1 MMKKLLFSLAGVLF
15 TLPLSAQP
23 KLVLQITVDQL
34 RADLPTRFMDRMGDD
49 GFAWLYRE
57 GIVYRDAHHA
67 HANTETIVGHV
78 TLSTGADPAAHG
90 MVGNVWY
97 DRGLGRLV
105 YNIEDARYELLTAG
119 AGVDQETEIDPTQ
132 RAAKVTGRSPANI
145 EVTTIADEISIH
157 TAGQAKVFGVSVK
170 DRGAVAMA
178 GHSGK
183 AFWFSK
189 QSGDFVTSTFY
200 YDSYP
205 EWVTAWN
212 ATQPIAKYDSASWEL
227 LHDQS
232 TYLYG
237 DMDDAEW
244 ETDFPGYGRTFPHP
258 FGPMD
263 GKYFTTLLTLSP
275 AGDELTLDFAKTLI
289 EKEQIGADAVTDY
302 LAVSFSSTDYVG
314 HIFGPSS
321 LEMEDNLLH
330 LDRYIADLLSFVDEQ
345 VGLENTLV
353 VLSAD
358 HGGPEVPGYLNTM
371 GIEARYM
378 EPETWDR
385 EAGIERL
392 KEQFGIGEE
401 LITEYFH
408 PYLYLNHEA
417 IEENGL
423 DLADVQEAVAMEL
436 MKFDGIAMAATS
448 EAIIEGDLPDTLVTR
463 AILRNHHLRRSGDIF
478 IVFEPHAFI
487 NDFDGL
493 TVASTHGSPWR
504 YDTHVPIIFAG
515 LDLAPATIDCSV
527 HTVDV
532 ARTIAAFLETKPP
545 SGASGNVLTEVT
557 QNQ

>member
-1 MMKKLLFSLAGVLF
+1 MA
-15 TLPLSAQP
+15 LPP

-34 RADLPTRFMDRMGDD
+34 RADLAPRFMDRMAED

-78 TLSTGADPAAHG
+78 TLSTGADPSAHG

-105 YNIEDARYELLTAG
+105 YNIEDSRYELLTAG

-157 TAGQAKVFGVSVK
+157 TAGKAKVFGVSVK

-189 QSGDFVTSTFY
+189 QSGEFVTSTFY
-200 YDSYP
+200 YDTYP

-212 ATQPIAKYDSASWEL
+212 AKQPVAKYDNASWEL
-227 LHDQS
+227 LHDKS

-314 HIFGPSS
+314 HLFGPSS

-353 VLSAD
+353 VISAD

-378 EPETWDR
+378 EPETWDK

-423 DLADVQEAVAMEL
+423 DLEDVQEAVAMEL
-436 MKFDGIAMAATS
+436 MKFDGVAMAASS
-448 EAIIEGDLPDTLVTR
+448 EAIVEGDLPETFVTR
-463 AILRNHHLRRSGDIF
+463 AILRNHHLQRSGDIF

-504 YDTHVPIIFAG
+504 YDTHVPVIFAG
-515 LDLAPATIDCSV
+515 LDLPPATIDRRV

-532 ARTIAAFLETKPP
+532 ARTIAAFLGTKPP

-557 QNQ
+557 QNR